1 MFVGP
6 RFKDGANID
15 IQRSLEKTL
24 EEESKEDGGH
34 LQSKTN
40 SPFGDLYQ
48 MIKKSLDV
56 KTPRKSCVSQVQTPS
71 SKFCTPRPG
80 SVMKIGRK
88 SANFT
93 PKKDDTKLLEEPKFE
108 RCESPQAGKKLGK
121 TISVSPATVRPRMKE
136 DECAAE
142 SEATSKQRRSSVTVQ
157 RFIASEVLEMIS
169 APALKSPTRR
179 MSKETKLAQT
189 AEEQEQQGTASPKAT
204 PKMTSPRTSGAAET
218 GVTHVRLLVRCNNCC
233 VNLNVPLLC

>member
-1 MFVGP
+1 MFLGP
-6 RFKDGANID
+6 HFKDGANID

-24 EEESKEDGGH
+24 EEESKEDGSQ

-71 SKFCTPRPG
+71 KFCTPKPA
-80 SVMKIGRK
+80 SVVKIDRK

-93 PKKDDTKLLEEPKFE
+93 PKTDETKLLEEPKFE
-108 RCESPQAGKKLGK
+108 SCEAPRSGKKLGK
-121 TISVSPATVRPRMKE
+121 NISVSPATVGPRMKG

-142 SEATSKQRRSSVTVQ
+142 PEATSKQRRNSDTAQKFTV
-157 RFIASEVLEMIS
+157 SEVLELIS

-179 MSKETKLAQT
+179 TSKGTTLAQT
-189 AEEQEQQGTASPKAT
+189 AEEQQQKGIKSPKTTPKRASP
-204 PKMTSPRTSGAAET
+204 RNSGAAEKGFT
-218 GVTHVRLLVRCNNCC
+218 DVLLLDIIIV
-233 VNLNVPLLC
+233 VNLNVPLLY